1 MNKLVI
7 TKVLEQRLRRIKDCS
22 IAEQLLQL
30 PITPDINY
38 LSISKEDNSQISYMD
53 NAKIDRFGLGKKWN
67 VKLRSRARPGRVI
80 QRILPNLQDREVE
93 SFVNKYSAAA
103 SKSNKSENK
112 ISIVFG
118 EKIKF
123 WYHRKNYFS
132 ECGDLGCSCMK
143 YDECQDY
150 FGIYTNNPDHVG
162 MAIMVNNENKLLA
175 RCLIWYPNT
184 KKDKTTIFFDRIYAY
199 SDQTE
204 FEMYNW
210 CIGKGFTQCSNKNI
224 NKPKNVPTIKI
235 HLPNLKF
242 SYYPYVDTFYYLDTD
257 NLNNLAKGIS
267 LDSTDGRLSPD
278 TCDLCDEESDEL
290 EIIGGG
296 MHSGHQACECCRE
309 YSNHHGCYIFNGDA
323 TYCNYTRDWYFS
335 EETVE
340 LYDGEDC
347 FIGYHKLKESFDGHY
362 FIEGDEHFAQPVGS
376 DIWYSIDDLD
386 LIDDIYYMQG
396 TEEYNLK
403 LELQES

>member
-7 TKVLEQRLRRIKDCS
+7 TKVLETRLRRIKDCS
-22 IAEQLLQL
+22 IAEQLLAL

-53 NAKIDRFGLGKKWN
+53 TTKLEKFGVGKKWS

-80 QRILPNLQDREVE
+80 QRILPNLQDRDVE

-123 WYHRKNYFS
+123 WYHRKNYFR

-150 FGIYTNNPDHVG
+150 FGIYTENPDHVG

-184 KKDKTTIFFDRIYAY
+184 KKDKSIIFFDRIYAC

-210 CIGKGFTQCSNKNI
+210 CINKGFTQCSNKNI
-224 NKPKNVPTIKI
+224 NKPKNLPSIKI

-242 SYYPYVDTFYYLDTD
+242 SYYPYVDTFYYLSTD
-257 NLNNLAKGIS
+257 NLNNLGDGTS
-267 LDSTDGRLSPD
+267 LDSTDGRLSPE

-296 MHSGHQACECCRE
+296 MHNGHHACECCRE
-309 YSNHHGCYIFNGDA
+309 YSNYHGYYIYNGDA
-323 TYCNYTRDWYFS
+323 RFCDYTNDWYFS
-335 EETVE
+335 EELVD
-340 LYDGEDC
+340 LYDGSECFED
-347 FIGYHKLKESFDGHY
+347 YDKLKKSENGDY
-362 FIEGDEHFAQPVGS
+362 FIEGDSEFIQPEGS
-376 DIWYSIDDLD
+376 TDWYHESDPEVEEVDGIWY
-386 LIDDIYYMQG
+386 LINSEVY
-396 TEEYNLK
+396 K
-403 LELQES
+403 SLQEC

>member
-7 TKVLEQRLRRIKDCS
+7 TKVLETRLRRIKDCS
-22 IAEQLLQL
+22 IAEQLLAL

-38 LSISKEDNSQISYMD
+38 LSISKEDSSQISYMD

-80 QRILPNLQDREVE
+80 QRILPNLQDRDVE

-132 ECGDLGCSCMK
+132 ENGDLGCSCMK

-150 FGIYTNNPDHVG
+150 FGIYTENPDHVG

-184 KKDKTTIFFDRIYAY
+184 KKDKSIIFFDRIYAC
-199 SDQTE
+199 SNDTE

-210 CIGKGFTQCSNKNI
+210 CINKGFTQCSNKNI
-224 NKPKNVPTIKI
+224 NKPKNLPSIKI

-242 SYYPYVDTFYYLDTD
+242 SYYPYVDTFYYLSTD
-257 NLNNLAKGIS
+257 NLNNLGDGTS
-267 LDSTDGRLSPD
+267 LDSTDGRLSPE
-278 TCDLCDEESDEL
+278 TCDICDEESDEL

-309 YSNHHGCYIFNGDA
+309 YSIYHGYYIYNGDA
-323 TYCNYTRDWYFS
+323 RFCDYTNDWYFS
-335 EETVE
+335 EELVD
-340 LYDGEDC
+340 LYDGSDC
-347 FIGYHKLKESFDGHY
+347 FEDYDKLKKSENGDY
-362 FIEGDEHFAQPVGS
+362 FIEGDSEFIQPEGS
-376 DIWYSIDDLD
+376 TDWYHESDSEVEEIDGIWY
-386 LIDDIYYMQG
+386 LINSEVYK
-396 TEEYNLK
+396 N
-403 LELQES
+403 LQEC